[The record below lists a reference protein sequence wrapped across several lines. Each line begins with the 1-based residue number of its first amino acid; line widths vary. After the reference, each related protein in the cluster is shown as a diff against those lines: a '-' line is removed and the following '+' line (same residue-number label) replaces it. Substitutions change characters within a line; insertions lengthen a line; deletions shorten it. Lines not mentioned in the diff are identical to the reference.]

1 MLSQNT
7 LLVVLAVV
15 AVIFG
20 ARKLPEIGKGVG
32 EAIRNFKKGMA
43 EQDHI
48 DVTPKKDETAQAPEE
63 PKKDKPA

>member
-1 MLSQNT
+1 MISAQT
-7 LLVVLAVV
+7 AVVLLAVV

-43 EQDHI
+43 DDEPPAAPAEREGPPEAI
-48 DVTPKKDETAQAPEE
+48 RKKEE
-63 PKKDKPA
+63 KTG